1 MRLFV
6 AVDLDERARDEVGSL
21 IRHLRSEAR
30 DEPSLRVSWVP
41 PEQLH
46 LTLHFLGNVDD
57 AAVAGL
63 ADRIAQPIELPAF
76 TVRLGNGGSFAT
88 RGRPHVIW
96 LGVSEGSPPLI
107 ELHRVIG
114 RRLRAVGCELEKRP
128 YSPHLTLARIRQLTG
143 TVPQNRRRRAKG
155 GLSPVQ
161 VQVPVQGGLSP
172 MLVDRVTLY
181 ESQLGRSGAT
191 HIAHATGLL
200 DRSQSL

>member
-76 TVRLGNGGSFAT
+76 TLRLGNGGNFAT

-114 RRLRAVGCELEKRP
+114 RRLRAVGCELAKQP

-181 ESQLGRSGAT
+181 ESQLGRGGAT
-191 HIAHATGLL
+191 HIAHAIGLL

>member
-1 MRLFV
+1 MRVFV
-6 AVDLDERARDEVGSL
+6 AVDLDERVRGEVGGL
-21 IRHLRSEAR
+21 IQRLRSEAR
-30 DEPSLRVSWVP
+30 DDPSLRVSWVA

-57 AAVAGL
+57 AAVARL

-76 TVRLGNGGSFAT
+76 TLSFGNIGSFVT

-96 LGVSEGSPPLI
+96 LGVNQGSAPLI

-114 RRLRAVGCELEKRP
+114 RRLQAVGCEPEERP

-143 TVPQNRRRRAKG
+143 TVPQSRRRRARG
-155 GLSPVQ
+155 RLSP
-161 VQVPVQGGLSP
+161 VQVPVQGSLSP
-172 MLVDRVTLY
+172 MAVDRVTLY
-181 ESQLGRSGAT
+181 ESQLGRGGAT

-200 DRSQSL
+200 DRQPR